1 MDSRHVVKVLRNPFR
16 ILRAER
22 FFFSVKRRDGL
33 FRFTTETKKTI
44 SPCSAGNPNLKPI
57 GKGFGFLV
65 FDLKQYISDSNSHD
79 IITDGCVLFYQK
91 AFEAKKTIP
100 LFQIPQSL
108 SADIPAWQ
116 AAGGVITGFE

>member
-1 MDSRHVVKVLRNPFR
+1 MDSWPIVKVLRNPFR

-22 FFFSVKRRDGL
+22 FFFSVKRRTVKRRDGL

-65 FDLKQYISDSNSHD
+65 FDLKQYILDSNSHD
-79 IITDGCVLFYQK
+79 IITDGCVLFYQE

-100 LFQIPQSL
+100 LFQIP
-108 SADIPAWQ
+108 
-116 AAGGVITGFE
+116 